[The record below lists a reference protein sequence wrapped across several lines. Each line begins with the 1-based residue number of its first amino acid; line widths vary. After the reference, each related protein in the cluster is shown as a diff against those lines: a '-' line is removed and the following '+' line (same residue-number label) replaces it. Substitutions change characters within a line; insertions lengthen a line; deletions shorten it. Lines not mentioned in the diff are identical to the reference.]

1 MPDILICCWYVEFAN
16 ESAEGRDE
24 WFEKPSRPH
33 ERFRVR
39 DRQMCN
45 SMVAGETL
53 AKSSLSK
60 QGDVQ
65 PIVEVAHAGQN
76 FGEYS

>member
-1 MPDILICCWYVEFAN
+1 VPDTVVYCWYVEFAN

-24 WFEKPSRPH
+24 RFEEPSGPH
-33 ERFRVR
+33 ERFRVG
-39 DRQMCN
+39 DGQMCD

-53 AKSSLSK
+53 AKSSLRK

-65 PIVEVAHAGQN
+65 CLVKVAHTG
-76 FGEYS
+76 